1 MTEPRPV
8 DRNHCTVWQPRM
20 VRLID
25 GREVLNTSELWR
37 QQCEAQHILDMPT
50 KLDRQRVLSLI
61 EEKRGSGKMS
71 KDDPDNMKGK
81 RIRWD
86 IEALIRKL
94 WEARR
99 AAA

>member
-1 MTEPRPV
+1 MTIAKPWVPNEVTLV
-8 DRNHCTVWQPRM
+8 DGTV
-20 VRLID
+20 
-25 GREVLNTSELWR
+25 VLSDSEAWR
-37 QQCEAQHILDMPT
+37 AQCEAQHILDMPT

-71 KDDPDNMKGK
+71 KEDPENLKGK
-81 RIRWD
+81 QVRRA
-86 IEALIRKL
+86 IENLVRQL